1 MDKIFLKKNL
11 VDWSVGGNRAPKR
24 KSTLLAENTKTL
36 GGLYMAILTVENLGH
51 SFGDRT
57 LFKDVSFRLVE
68 GDHIGLVG
76 ANGVGKSTLMS
87 IITGQAI
94 HDEGKV
100 EWLPGTHYGYLDQ
113 HTVLTAGRSMRD
125 ALRDAFAPLY
135 KKEERLNEISVE
147 LGEPDADYDS
157 LLEEMSEIQDALDAG
172 DFYSL
177 DMKIDEI
184 ARGLGLDAIGLE
196 RDVAALSGGQR
207 TKVLLAKLLLEKPKV
222 LLLDEPTN
230 YLDEEHVTWLKNYLK
245 NYPYAFLLISHDTEF
260 MNNVVD
266 VILHLEFTKMTRYTA
281 TYEKFI
287 ELAEINKRQHID
299 AYEKQ
304 QEFIKQQ
311 EDFIARNKAR
321 YSTSGR
327 AKSRAK
333 QLDRME
339 RIDRPETA
347 VKPEFSFKEARTPGR
362 YIVEAE
368 NLVIGYDKEKPL
380 LPPLTFQIERGEKI
394 ALVGMNGVGKS
405 TLLKTML
412 GKVQPLDGKVIL
424 GDYLEPSYFEQEVKA
439 DKITPIDDVWNAFP
453 SMEQAQVRAAL
464 ARAGLKTDHITRPLN
479 SLSGGEQAKVRL
491 CKLMM
496 DQTNWLI
503 FDEPTNH
510 LDVDAKEELKRAMKE
525 FKGTIVLVS
534 HEPEFYEGLATKVW
548 NVQDWFTTRE
558 TKELNEFK

>member
-1 MDKIFLKKNL
+1 
-11 VDWSVGGNRAPKR
+11 
-24 KSTLLAENTKTL
+24 
-36 GGLYMAILTVENLGH
+36 MAILTVEKLGH

-76 ANGVGKSTLMS
+76 ANGVGKSTMMG
-87 IITGQAI
+87 IITGQQI
-94 HDEGKV
+94 HDTGRV

-113 HTVLTAGRSMRD
+113 HTVLEAGRTMRD
-125 ALRDAFAPLY
+125 VLRDAFKPLY
-135 KKEERLNEISVE
+135 IKEQELNDIAAKMADATPEE
-147 LGEPDADYDS
+147 LDD
-157 LLEEMSEIQDALDAG
+157 LLNQMSEVQDALDAG
-172 DFYSL
+172 DFYTL
-177 DMKIDEI
+177 DMKIEEI
-184 ARGLGLDAIGLE
+184 SRGLGLDAIGLD
-196 RDVAALSGGQR
+196 RDVSALSGGQR

-230 YLDEEHVTWLKNYLK
+230 YLDEEHIIWLSNYLK
-245 NYPYAFLLISHDTEF
+245 SYPHAFLLISHDTEF
-260 MNNVVD
+260 MNGVVD
-266 VILHLEFTKMTRYTA
+266 VIFQLEFSKLTRYTA
-281 TYEKFI
+281 TYEKFL

-311 EDFIARNKAR
+311 ETFIAKNKAR

-327 AKSRAK
+327 AKSREK
-333 QLDRME
+333 QLDRLE

-347 VKPEFSFKEARTPGR
+347 VKPEFRFKEARTPGR

-412 GKVQPLDGKVIL
+412 GKIQPLNGKVFR
-424 GDYLEPSYFEQEVKA
+424 GDYLVPCYFEQEVKA
-439 DKITPIDDVWNAFP
+439 DKTTPIDDVWNTFP
-453 SMEQAQVRAAL
+453 SMDQAQIRGAL
-464 ARAGLKTDHITRPLN
+464 AKAGLKTDHITRPLN

-491 CKLMM
+491 CKLMLE
-496 DQTNWLI
+496 DSNWLL

-534 HEPEFYEGLATKVW
+534 HEPEFYDGLVTKVW
-548 NVQDWFTTRE
+548 DVQDWFTTGHQ
-558 TKELNEFK
+558 N

>member
-1 MDKIFLKKNL
+1 
-11 VDWSVGGNRAPKR
+11 
-24 KSTLLAENTKTL
+24 
-36 GGLYMAILTVENLGH
+36 MAILTVENLGH

-76 ANGVGKSTLMS
+76 ANGVGKSTLMG
-87 IITGQAI
+87 IITGQTI
-94 HDEGKV
+94 HDTGRV

-113 HTVLTAGRSMRD
+113 HTVLTPGRTMRD
-125 ALRDAFAPLY
+125 VLRDAFLPLY
-135 KKEERLNEISVE
+135 KKEEEMNEITGKMADATPEE
-147 LGEPDADYDS
+147 LET
-157 LLEEMSEIQDALDAG
+157 LLEQMADIQDALDAG

-177 DMKIDEI
+177 DIKIEEV
-184 ARGLGLDAIGLE
+184 ARGLGLDAIGLD

-230 YLDEEHVTWLKNYLK
+230 YLDEEHITWLSNYLK
-245 NYPYAFLLISHDTEF
+245 NYPHAFLLISHDTEF
-260 MNNVVD
+260 MNGVVD
-266 VILHLEFTKMTRYTA
+266 VIFHLEFAKMTRYTA
-281 TYEKFI
+281 TYEKFL

-304 QEFIKQQ
+304 QEFIKKQ
-311 EDFIARNKAR
+311 EQFIAKNKAR
-321 YSTSGR
+321 YSTTGR
-327 AKSRAK
+327 AKSREK
-333 QLDRME
+333 QLDRLE

-347 VKPEFSFKEARTPGR
+347 VKPEFGFKEARTPGR

-368 NLVIGYDKEKPL
+368 NLSIGYSKDKPL
-380 LPPLTFQIERGEKI
+380 LPPLTFTIERGEKI
-394 ALVGMNGVGKS
+394 AIVGMNGVGKS

-412 GKVQPLDGKVIL
+412 GKIQPLSGKVIL
-424 GDYLEPSYFEQEVKA
+424 GDYLVPSYFEQEVKA

-453 SMEQAQVRAAL
+453 SMQQAQVRGAL
-464 ARAGLKTDHITRPLN
+464 AKAGLKTDHITRPLN

-496 DQTNWLI
+496 EESNWLV

-510 LDVDAKEELKRAMKE
+510 LDVDAKAELKRAMQE
-525 FKGTIVLVS
+525 YKGTIVLVS

-548 NVQDWFTTRE
+548 NVQDWFTTGK
-558 TKELNEFK
+558 TDL